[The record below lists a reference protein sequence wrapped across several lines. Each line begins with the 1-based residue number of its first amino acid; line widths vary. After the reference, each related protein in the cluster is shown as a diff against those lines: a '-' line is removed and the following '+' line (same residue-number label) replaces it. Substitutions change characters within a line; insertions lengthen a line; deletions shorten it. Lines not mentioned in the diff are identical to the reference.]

1 MTNETKND
9 IAWAQLFESYN
20 ILKEVKSQGQFIID
34 AAKINEVRESRLMAK
49 FDHFVNLPK
58 IFRENNLSIL
68 PISRSQYIIAPF
80 STHQK
85 VVYDSDLEI
94 EPVELPSFIESID
107 QSDLYSEA
115 VALNCAFNAGII
127 DRLINETTYHTISG
141 RMSTGEFNFSIS
153 SSISTGPTRRVHVAN
168 SQCEIDGGFE
178 GEHFFVLLEAKNF
191 AVDDFHIRQLYYP
204 YRLWTAKISKRVIP
218 VLMTFSQDTFDF
230 FVYRF
235 TDETNYSSLQLIQQK
250 RYQLAPEAITRDDI
264 NSLFSRVRIVPE
276 PQVTLP
282 QANTFKRVIDLLT
295 LLAVEGTLT
304 KDEITENYEFD
315 ARQTNYYT
323 DAARYLGL
331 VEKFIEP
338 STIEPSTKEITFRLT
353 EEGQRLLR
361 KRPKQKTL
369 GLIQKILEHVVYY
382 RAFQATLQSGNI
394 PSIEEISEFISSNS
408 GNISGETVPRRAST
422 VSHWIEWI
430 WKQIED

>member
-9 IAWAQLFESYN
+9 VAWAQLFERYN
-20 ILKEVKSQGQFIID
+20 ILKEIKLRGQFII
-34 AAKINEVRESRLMAK
+34 KSTQINKVRESRLMAK
-49 FDHFVNLPK
+49 FDHYVNLPEVFK
-58 IFRENNLSIL
+58 DNNLSIL
-68 PISRSQYIIAPF
+68 PVSRSQYAIAPF

-85 VVYDSDLEI
+85 VVYASDLEI
-94 EPVELPSFIESID
+94 EPVWLPPHIESID

-153 SSISTGPTRRVHVAN
+153 SSISSEPTRRVDVVN

-178 GEHFFVLLEAKNF
+178 GEHFFVLLEAKNY

-204 YRLWTAKISKRVIP
+204 YRLWAAKISKRVIP
-218 VLMTFSQDTFDF
+218 ILMTFSQDTFDF

-235 TDETNYSSLQLIQQK
+235 TDETNYSSLQLVQQK
-250 RYQLAPEAITRDDI
+250 RYQLAPEAITRNDI
-264 NSLFSRVRIVPE
+264 NTLFLHVRIVPE
-276 PQVTLP
+276 PEISFP
-282 QANTFKRVIDLLT
+282 QANTFNRVIDLLT

-331 VEKFIEP
+331 AEKY
-338 STIEPSTKEITFRLT
+338 TEPSTKEITFRLT

-369 GLIQKILEHVVYY
+369 GLIQKILEHIVYY
-382 RAFQATLQSGNI
+382 KTFHLTLQNGII
-394 PSIEEISEFISSNS
+394 PTIEEISQIITASSI
-408 GNISGETVPRRAST
+408 NISGDTVPRRAST
-422 VSHWIEWI
+422 VRGWIEWI